1 MRVIL
6 PGSYDPVTR
15 GHVDIIR
22 RAAEQFDEVYV
33 VIFQNPD
40 KTYTFSRDDRLRM
53 LMLATDEWDNVL
65 VSAGDGLVID
75 YMREHDIDTIVKGYR
90 NGHDLAYEQTMAEWN
105 LLHGG
110 YKTLLW
116 AAEDTMQDIS
126 STAAREAIKH
136 GDDVSRLLPDAVV
149 KYIRDLTRREG

>member
-40 KTYTFSRDDRLRM
+40 KTCTFSRDDRLRM
-53 LMLATDEWDNVL
+53 LMLATEAWDNVL

-75 YMREHDIDTIVKGYR
+75 YMREHGIDTIIKGYR
-90 NGHDLAYEQTMAEWN
+90 NGQDLAYEQAMAEWN

-110 YKTLLW
+110 YETLLW
-116 AAEDTMQDIS
+116 AAEDAMGDIS
-126 STAAREAIKH
+126 STAAREAIQR
-136 GDDVSRLLPDAVV
+136 GTDVSHLLPDAVAE
-149 KYIRDLTRREG
+149 YIRDLSQREG